1 MRLAADSAVAPLKDN
16 STLLFTAN
24 LCLVSVRPDRA
35 RQQQGWGCDQ
45 SQMEN
50 GEGSFKV
57 IVVFLR
63 ARVTFHW
70 SFQF

>member
-16 STLLFTAN
+16 STLLFTAK
-24 LCLVSVRPDRA
+24 LCLVSVKLDRE
-35 RQQQGWGCDQ
+35 RQQQSWGCDQ

-50 GEGSFKV
+50 RDGSFKV

-63 ARVTFHW
+63 GWDFFLL

>member
-24 LCLVSVRPDRA
+24 LCLVSVKLDRE
-35 RQQQGWGCDQ
+35 RQQQSWGCDQ

-50 GEGSFKV
+50 RDGSFKV

-63 ARVTFHW
+63 VCVTFLL